1 MKCHWW
7 NDQNEYF
14 DIAVIRTM
22 VWASKPRSLN
32 SFRKHCA
39 LKVDRNER
47 LELLEHPFF
56 SPYAAL
62 TSSLSS
68 AMYWLVLFAA
78 YSNSYVITT
87 TLIAALLMSSF
98 ILFFIG

>member
-1 MKCHWW
+1 MARQEQEVAKECK
-7 NDQNEYF
+7 QN
-14 DIAVIRTM
+14 
-22 VWASKPRSLN
+22 VWITDNREIDKGKNFPSNQS
-32 SFRKHCA
+32 A
-39 LKVDRNER
+39 LKVDRNAH
-47 LELLEHPFF
+47 LELLDHPLF

-62 TSSLSS
+62 TSSLTS